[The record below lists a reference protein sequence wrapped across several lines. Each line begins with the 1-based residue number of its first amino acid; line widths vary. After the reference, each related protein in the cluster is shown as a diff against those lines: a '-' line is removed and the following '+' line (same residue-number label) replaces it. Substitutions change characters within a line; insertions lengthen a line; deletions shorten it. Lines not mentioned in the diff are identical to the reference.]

1 MLRNLFLFLFFS
13 VLAGS
18 KLVAQECFPLF
29 KAEYGGAGNDE
40 TTGILYTAD
49 KGSIVIGRTTSG
61 TPGDFDAFL
70 LKLTE
75 TGAISWSKKFRFNG
89 DEEFNKIKESKDG
102 NFFIIGKWTDAST
115 NEERPFLLKTTAEG
129 NPIWTKELYQQGRT
143 QKITDLLILS
153 DNTLVLTCNQNE
165 ATAAADALILN
176 IDQDGNTI
184 WTRKYDGGKKDRLE
198 CIMEKQDSLLIG
210 GQSQLESDLMG
221 GVLLKLNKATGE
233 LWKRVEIRKQ
243 DTYVLSKFNE
253 NLISLHPLADGGMYF
268 GLAYKAAQPEQAERQ
283 VPSLFNGKI
292 TNDGKLFVSMFDE
305 LPMEEIEDVGLIPIR
320 VSSDSSIVYLTNGP
334 YKPYMPN
341 LIKNGR
347 TGINSMV
354 LRLGGDFETS
364 NFYGLD
370 TVPGNGYIIG
380 GHFLENEWDPANNN
394 NIRVWKVN
402 QLLSSGDC
410 SSSYRVGFSDSTSVR
425 IKDIPSVALESIT
438 SWTSTT
444 ISWVVSANPFSLLN
458 TCNSN
463 YCLEQTGFPEQCNKN
478 FHLTMKG
485 LAGTDLTDIVRTS
498 DGSLMSVGK
507 YNNFN
512 YFEPLIIKLNQNGTP
527 AFTKILSQ
535 YPRLGNFTEVMALS
549 DGNFIAAGTQYQ
561 VLDHY
566 AGSYTILT
574 KFNSNGDILWFLQFD
589 NYADLEPE
597 QLIELENGDIL
608 LSCTQNFN
616 FNLFRINSS
625 GNVIWKKEMGRSDKS
640 PKMVVEGN
648 SIYVTSFLSISYGT
662 LSVQRIDFASGSI
675 IWQKNFSLPDQ
686 GLTSSSL
693 SIKQGKLYINYFRF
707 RQINFQSFISPG
719 LLCLDMNGNQISN
732 FWYPSI
738 NGYPFDFTNRH
749 LATVCTETNDGNFLL
764 VYTTRENGLSHLQAT
779 KFQPDGIVLWSRKF
793 NSLSTYRVSTV
804 KKDGSNFLISG
815 LVGEPNS
822 LTDLGADRSFII
834 SLSSEGKITE
844 NATASC
850 MSTDVKI
857 TGEPADFF
865 EEFTSPPG
873 HQEVKDANLLIVNKP
888 YITIL
893 NGKAVTTIVCRE
905 SGVCNSLQLEGESK
919 ICDLGKEYTFTLTKN
934 QECSAM
940 PQYLY
945 DSTAIQLIDT
955 TATTSTFLFKKAG
968 NYSIT
973 AKLETG
979 CQLLESVLDI
989 IVTGSGEPFSFGPD
1003 STICSGTPLVL
1014 RAPKFMSSYQWQN
1027 NSVLDSLIADR
1038 TGTYSVTMKDFCDI
1052 VTTASIQLNFPS
1064 LPPIQ
1069 LGADSSICEGDAITL
1084 TAIDGYLAYKWNT
1097 TETTQS
1103 IQVQKPGTYMVEA
1116 THESGCISSDTL
1128 RILQV
1133 FSRPQPALG
1142 NPVLCDTGSIRLG
1155 LNGYQQYLWS
1165 TGATTSS
1172 IEVEQVGTYWLRV
1185 TDQNGCSG
1193 TDTVYLVDRI
1203 PPAKDFLPQ
1212 KLEVCKNG
1220 GKVEIKSNSSFTSYN
1235 WNTGATTN
1243 SIIVSTPGLYYLT
1256 GTDLNGC
1263 HSTDS
1268 VLVEPIDCLIGVYFP
1283 NAFSPN
1289 GDQKNDFFKAQ
1300 VYGVVVKFHLVIF
1313 NRFGEKIFETN
1324 DPTNGWDG
1332 SLRGKQTDSNN
1343 FIWTCTYQLQGGTV
1357 ESKKGSLLLIR

>member
-1 MLRNLFLFLFFS
+1 MLRNLFLFIVITALS
-13 VLAGS
+13 AKNLS
-18 KLVAQECFPLF
+18 AQQCTPLF
-29 KAEYGGAGNDE
+29 KAEYGGTGNDE
-40 TTGILYTAD
+40 TAGILYTSD

-89 DEEFNKIKESKDG
+89 HEEFNKIKESKDG
-102 NFFIIGKWTDAST
+102 NFFIIGKWTDANT
-115 NEERPFLLKTTAEG
+115 NDEHPFLLKTTAEG
-129 NPIWTKELYQQGRT
+129 NPIWTKDLYQQGKT

-165 ATAAADALILN
+165 ATAGADALILK

-184 WTRKYDGGKKDRLE
+184 WTRKFDGGKKDRLE

-210 GQSQLESDLMG
+210 GQSQLESDLMA
-221 GVLLKLNKATGE
+221 GVLLKLNKTTGE
-233 LWKRVEIRKQ
+233 LLKRVEIRKH
-243 DTYVLSKFNE
+243 DTYIFSKFNE
-253 NLISLHPLADGGMYF
+253 NLVSLHPLADGGMYF
-268 GLAYKAAQPEQAERQ
+268 GLAYKAAHPEQNESQ

-292 TNDGKLFVSMFDE
+292 TNDGKLFVSMFDV
-305 LPMEEIEDVGLIPIR
+305 LPMEEIEDANLIPIR
-320 VSSDSSIVYLTNGP
+320 ISSDSSLVYLTNSP

-341 LIKNGR
+341 LVKNGR

-364 NFYGLD
+364 NFFGLD

-380 GHFLENEWDPANNN
+380 GHFLENEWDPSKNN

-402 QLLSSGDC
+402 QLLNSGEC
-410 SSSYRVGFSDSTSVR
+410 SNSYRVGISDSTSIR
-425 IKDIPSVALESIT
+425 IRDIPFVPLESAGNLNL
-438 SWTSTT
+438 SN
-444 ISWVVSANPFSLLN
+444 ISLVVSTNPFSLLT
-458 TCNSN
+458 TCNST
-463 YCLEQTGFPEQCNKN
+463 YCLEQPVFTEQCNN
-478 FHLTMKG
+478 TFHLTMKG
-485 LAGTDLTDIVRTS
+485 AAGTDLSDMVRTS
-498 DGSLMSVGK
+498 DGSLLAVGK

-512 YFEPLIIKLNQNGTP
+512 YFEPLIVKLNQNGSP

-589 NYADLEPE
+589 NYSDLEPE

-616 FNLFRINSS
+616 FNLFRINNA
-625 GNVIWKKEMGRSDKS
+625 GNVIWKKEMGRADRS
-640 PKMVVEGN
+640 PKMVVENN
-648 SIYVTSFLSISYGT
+648 SLFVSSFLSSTYDY
-662 LSVQRIDFASGSI
+662 LSIQRIDLASGSI
-675 IWQKNFSLPDQ
+675 IWQKNFSLPEE
-686 GLTSSSL
+686 GLIPSLL
-693 SIKQGKLYINYFRF
+693 SIQQGKIYINYFRS
-707 RQINFQSFISPG
+707 RQINYQPFSSPG
-719 LLCLDMNGNQISN
+719 LLSLDMNGNQVSN
-732 FWYPSI
+732 FWYPTI
-738 NGYPFDFTNRH
+738 NGYPFDFTNRN

-793 NSLSTYRVSTV
+793 NALSTYRVSTV

-834 SLSSEGKITE
+834 SLSAEGKITE
-844 NATASC
+844 NAAAAC
-850 MSTDVKI
+850 LSTDIEI
-857 TGEPADFF
+857 TGEAADVFD
-865 EEFTSPPG
+865 EFTSPPG
-873 HQEVKDANLLIVNKP
+873 HQEVKDADLLIVHKP

-893 NGKAVTTIVCRE
+893 DGKAVTTILCRE
-905 SGVCNSLQLEGESK
+905 SGVCNSLQLQGESK

-940 PQYLY
+940 PNYLY
-945 DSTAIQLIDT
+945 DSTAIELIDT
-955 TATTSTFLFKKAG
+955 TATSATFRFKKAG
-968 NYSIT
+968 NYSIS

-979 CQLLESVLDI
+979 CQLVESALDI
-989 IVTGSGEPFSFGPD
+989 IVAGSGEPFSFGPD

-1084 TAIDGYLAYKWNT
+1084 TAIDGYIAYKWTT

-1103 IQVQKPGTYMVEA
+1103 IQVQEQGTYTVEA
-1116 THESGCISSDTL
+1116 THESGCRSRDTF
-1128 RILQV
+1128 RIMQV
-1133 FSRPQPALG
+1133 FPRPKPVLG

-1155 LNGYQQYLWS
+1155 LNGFQQYLWS
-1165 TGATTSS
+1165 TGATSAT
-1172 IEVEQVGTYWLRV
+1172 IEVNQTGTYWLRV
-1185 TDQNGCSG
+1185 SDQYGCTG
-1193 TDTVYLVDRI
+1193 ADTVYLLDRI
-1203 PPAKDFLPQ
+1203 LPVTDFLPST
-1212 KLEVCKNG
+1212 LELCKNG
-1220 GKVEIKSNSSFTSYN
+1220 GKVEIKSNASFTTYN
-1235 WNTGATTN
+1235 WNTGATSPT
-1243 SIIVSTPGLYYLT
+1243 ITVSTPGLYHLT
-1256 GTDLNGC
+1256 GTDINGC
-1263 HSTDS
+1263 NSSDS
-1268 VLVEPIDCLIGVYFP
+1268 VRVEPIDCLLGVYFP

-1300 VYGVVVKFHLVIF
+1300 VFGVVVKFQLVIY
-1313 NRFGEKIFETN
+1313 NRFGEKVFETN
-1324 DPTNGWDG
+1324 DPGTGWDG
-1332 SLRGKQTDSNN
+1332 NLRGKQTNSNN
-1343 FIWTCTYQLQGGTV
+1343 FIWTCTYQLQGGV
-1357 ESKKGSLLLIR
+1357 IESKKGSLLIIR